1 MAFKIKS
8 TNPKSFQVKP
18 NKGDL
23 LPQEEIRI
31 ELKMQPQNLNF
42 QMISAI
48 VMKERFLIQAME
60 IENNQS
66 IGDIQQQWAQSRQEQ
81 IANTKLTT
89 FLFTKDQSGQET
101 VIQNSGKK

>member
-1 MAFKIKS
+1 MVQPLLSVSSQEIGFLYEEDKVLLSSFTLRNTASRNVAFKIKS

-23 LPQEEIRI
+23 LPQEEIQI

-48 VMKERFLIQAME
+48 VLKERFLIQAME
-60 IENNQS
+60 IENNLS
-66 IGDIQQQWAQSRQEQ
+66 IGEI
-81 IANTKLTT
+81 
-89 FLFTKDQSGQET
+89 
-101 VIQNSGKK
+101 